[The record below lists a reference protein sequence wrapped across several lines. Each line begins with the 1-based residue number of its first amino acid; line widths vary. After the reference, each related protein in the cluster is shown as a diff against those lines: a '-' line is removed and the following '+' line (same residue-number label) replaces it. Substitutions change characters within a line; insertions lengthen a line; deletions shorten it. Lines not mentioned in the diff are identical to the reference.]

1 MTRHSPPAALA
12 WLQALRGLRPWR
24 AGRVRGG
31 PERHVTAAAAGISV
45 PAPSSRSRSA
55 VASDR
60 GAAASTGTDR
70 LIDARNGLRRLL
82 DCHVATRVVWPSLA
96 LVERAMGR
104 HGWAGIDR
112 MSPQVL
118 HDAATMLDRL
128 TDDRGDPGIVV
139 LRERMAAVLGI
150 EPDRLAI
157 AQWISA
163 AECAVEIQV
172 REASLTEFMEIDREW
187 EQSLRAADAAPA
199 EAR

>member
-1 MTRHSPPAALA
+1 
-12 WLQALRGLRPWR
+12 
-24 AGRVRGG
+24 
-31 PERHVTAAAAGISV
+31 
-45 PAPSSRSRSA
+45 
-55 VASDR
+55 
-60 GAAASTGTDR
+60 
-70 LIDARNGLRRLL
+70 
-82 DCHVATRVVWPSLA
+82 
-96 LVERAMGR
+96 MGR